1 MVNYP
6 NYDILSAD
14 KEHEL
19 AVLSNKGDKSARD
32 LLILSNI
39 RFVIYYAK
47 KFSSYSYLEEDDL
60 IQEGVA
66 GMVYAANKFNA
77 EKENKFITYAK
88 FWIRNE
94 IQKAR
99 RSAEGTPSNNFS
111 NLCGDEDFSEEEY
124 LSSASENPFAHFED
138 DYINGEVCKCVQK
151 AVASLDEKEADVISR
166 HYGLRN
172 GKTESLSKIG
182 ESYDLTKSRVH
193 QIEKSALK
201 NLHASLDDLC

>member
-39 RFVIYYAK
+39 RFAIYYAK

-111 NLCGDEDFSEEEY
+111 NLCADEDFSDEEY
-124 LSSASENPFAHFED
+124 LSSACENPFAYFED

>member
-6 NYDILSAD
+6 KYTTLSAD
-14 KEHEL
+14 EEHKL
-19 AVLSNKGDKSARD
+19 ALRSNKGDKSARD

-111 NLCGDEDFSEEEY
+111 NLCADEDFCEEEFNRLCNECLFCNQCYDFY
-124 LSSASENPFAHFED
+124 LQACDLDHCWIDPSHH
-138 DYINGEVCKCVQK
+138 NGNKGR
-151 AVASLDEKEADVISR
+151 SR
-166 HYGLRN
+166 R
-172 GKTESLSKIG
+172 
-182 ESYDLTKSRVH
+182 
-193 QIEKSALK
+193 
-201 NLHASLDDLC
+201 